1 MIDANRQ
8 FQILMK
14 RVERIV
20 RSAFPIESK
29 KHVMSVMN
37 LRWENYGKQVR
48 DNITLH
54 KDHKLKDKTL
64 SANLIG
70 DIVITTSEGKVVDR
84 KSSMVLVT
92 LPHITNRASY
102 IVNGQEVQTVNQ
114 LRLRPGPYTRFTA
127 DDNTETFINAA
138 GGGYKVIF
146 NRQTGVI
153 RLKSGTT
160 FVYIYPILS
169 ALGISDANMKE
180 AWGTTI
186 FEANKK
192 YDKKEH
198 VEKLF
203 RVMRRYAAVPEKP
216 EDLAT
221 AVDSFFRSKRLDP
234 KISKITLRKE
244 FDSIT
249 PEVLLRS
256 SAKAVALAKGT
267 TEMDDTESLAFKS
280 IHSVEDF
287 VPERLER
294 AVPGIRTMIAN
305 RMDRK
310 PVVTFL
316 ISPDTFSGKVIDW
329 FMTSE
334 FTRYSD
340 QQNPIDMAS
349 TSQLTTTMGEGGIRS
364 MHAVTDQVRTVHP
377 SQMGF
382 LDPLHSPEG
391 QRIGVTGHLTIGAE
405 KEGDSLF
412 IEVFNAKT
420 GESVRKSAQELED
433 AVVAFNDQYDLS
445 KKRPR
450 PLGLLVAARRKGK
463 IEMVPPQDVQYV
475 FKDPRSFFSVTSN
488 AIPFLHNNSP
498 NRAQMADRHIEQAVP
513 LVNPD
518 APLVQARFSGEVGYD
533 DFFGKFSNVVSPV
546 NGVVSRVS
554 TRMVR
559 IKDKAGKTHD
569 VHLHYN
575 YPLNGGSFL
584 TDTPIVKS
592 GDRVKKGQNIAEN
605 NFTKDGSLALGKNL
619 KTAMIPYL
627 GQNFEDGIVISENA
641 SQKMISE
648 HKHELRLD
656 LTKNIRVGLE
666 IWLAHYP
673 DEAVKVDRGKYDMS
687 GIVKSGTKVE
697 RGEVLVPAVE
707 QVQVHEEYDYAR
719 LHKSLRQPWKDVSL
733 MWESDYPGV
742 VTDVVKS
749 AKFVKIF
756 VRTEEPAQV
765 GDKLSGHAGQK
776 GIIVNILPNNEMLRD
791 KEGNPLD
798 VLFNPAGVAG
808 RVNPGQMYEGAA
820 GKIAEK
826 TGKKYLV
833 DNFSDES
840 TLRKIKS
847 DLKAVGLSDTET
859 IHDPTTGQDLENI
872 NVGNVHFMKLQ
883 HQVRKKFTARGLGKY
898 TAEEQ
903 PAKISGESAQNIGS
917 GEIYALLA
925 SGSLHFLKDASSL
938 KSQSNSEYWRAVQLG
953 LPTPPPEQ
961 PFILDKFVNS
971 LEGAGINIEQEG
983 SKLKALPMT
992 DKDTMARSAGEIK
1005 SYDVVRASDL
1015 KPEKGGLFDKA
1026 VTGGIA
1032 GRHWSHIDL
1041 ETAMP
1046 NPLMERAIISV
1057 LDMKPAQFKAIMGG
1071 SLFVTAAGQITSD
1084 HEKGQPSGA
1093 GLKILLDKINVD
1105 RDLEETISQIRI
1117 AKGARL
1123 NELNKKRRFLSA
1135 LKVSKIR
1142 PSEAYIQSKVAVIP
1156 PKFRPIYP
1164 LPDGSLNVAD
1174 PNHGYR
1180 EILMINNQLK
1190 SLAKH
1195 GVDGKN
1201 LASLRADL
1209 YGAFQGMTGMT
1220 EPLTRAKHFRGFV
1233 ATIKGRV
1240 NKRGLFQGRVM
1251 KRPQDLSGR
1260 STAIPNPKLGLDEM
1274 GIPQEMGMMIY
1285 KPFIVR
1291 RLVSMGFKPTEAL
1304 DLIDKRDEKA
1314 IAALKAEMKER
1325 PAYLNR
1331 APTLHK
1337 FGIIP
1342 LKPKIVSGR
1351 AIHTNPLITRGLNL
1365 DYDGDT
1371 VGIHVPVSE
1380 EARLEAFKKM
1390 PSRQLLAVAD
1400 ESVMHTPSK
1409 EYVLGLYLMTLPKGK
1424 KTKASSQADMMG
1436 QFQKGKI
1443 KVNTPV
1449 VISGKTWTPG
1459 QALINQLF
1467 PQDMRPGNVTV
1478 DKKEMNRLLN
1488 EAAKSHPKEAGNII
1502 DRLKDLGAHYVTAIG
1517 FSVGLD
1523 DLEFDYKKRDK
1534 ILADAAK
1541 RSKKVGFDAAYQ
1553 EAFERIGKEVRSQK
1567 KNRFVVGNISSGAFG
1582 KPDMVAQMIATPVAV
1597 RDHKNEIIK
1606 VPIKRSFA
1614 EGHNITSYWAT
1625 TPGARKGLIDK
1636 GLGTAETGALSK
1648 RLINTTIQQII
1659 SVNDCGTSEGI
1670 LLQIE
1675 SRDALD
1681 RVVASGSSKGQ
1692 TVSPVVVRKMK
1703 SRGIRNIL
1711 VRSPLKCQAQRG
1723 ICARCFGLMENGQFP
1738 PIGYHIGVLAG
1749 QAVSEPMT
1757 QMSLRQFHTGGAMSK
1772 KMVGFDRVRQIMEMP
1787 ENVPGKATIA
1797 MVSGTVSSIKRAAGG
1812 GWIVMIEDVE
1822 HFVPKER
1829 GLAVKRGDRV
1839 LAGKQI
1845 SKTGVIKP
1853 QDLLAATG
1861 DINAVRN
1868 RMVKDLDDEFSQ
1880 GGVRVKRK
1888 LFETVVRPM
1897 TDRAEIFDAGAGEQ
1911 FGIYKGDVV
1920 NTNRVEEINKK
1931 IKKKG
1936 GRPIEYNPTL
1946 LSIRVSPYHSEDFVG
1961 KLMFERLHETIAAAP
1976 RIGATADTLAGHPI
1990 TKYVFGR
1997 STGSK
2002 T

>member
-1 MIDANRQ
+1 
-8 FQILMK
+8 
-14 RVERIV
+14 
-20 RSAFPIESK
+20 
-29 KHVMSVMN
+29 
-37 LRWENYGKQVR
+37 
-48 DNITLH
+48 
-54 KDHKLKDKTL
+54 
-64 SANLIG
+64 
-70 DIVITTSEGKVVDR
+70 
-84 KSSMVLVT
+84 
-92 LPHITNRASY
+92 
-102 IVNGQEVQTVNQ
+102 
-114 LRLRPGPYTRFTA
+114 LRPGPYTRFTA

-138 GGGYKVIF
+138 GGGYKVLF

-160 FVYIYPILS
+160 FVYIYPILK
-169 ALGISDANMKE
+169 ALGIPDAKMSD

-192 YDKKEH
+192 YDKREH

-216 EDLAT
+216 EDLNA
-221 AVDSFFRSKRLDP
+221 AVDSFLRSKRLDP
-234 KISKITLRKE
+234 KISKITLKKE

-249 PEVLLRS
+249 PEVLLAA

-280 IHSVEDF
+280 VHSVEDF

-294 AVPGIRTMIAN
+294 AVPGIRKSIEYK
-305 RMDRK
+305 MDRR
-310 PVVTFL
+310 PVVTSL

-382 LDPLHSPEG
+382 LDPLHTPEG
-391 QRIGVTGHLTIGAE
+391 SKIGVTGHLTIGAE
-405 KEGDSLF
+405 KKGDSLY
-412 IEVFNAKT
+412 IEVIKAKT
-420 GESVRKSAQELED
+420 GEVVKRSAQDLED
-433 AVVAFNDQYDLS
+433 AIVAFNDQYDFGR
-445 KKRPR
+445 KKPR
-450 PLGLLVAARRKGK
+450 PIGSEVAARRKGK
-463 IEMVPPQDVQYV
+463 IEMVPVKEVQYV
-475 FKDPRSFFSVTSN
+475 FKDPRSFFSVATN

-518 APLVQARFSGEVGYD
+518 APLVQARFKEDVGYD
-533 DFFGKFSNVVSPV
+533 DFFGKFSNVASPV
-546 NGVVSRVS
+546 DGVVFRA
-554 TRMVR
+554 TTKMIR
-559 IKDKAGKTHD
+559 IKDKAGKIHD
-569 VHLHYN
+569 IHLHHN

-584 TDTPIVKS
+584 TDKPIVKA
-592 GDRVKKGQNIAEN
+592 GDKVKKGQNVAEN
-605 NFTKDGSLALGKNL
+605 NFTKDGTLAVGKNL
-619 KTAMIPYL
+619 KTAFIPYK
-627 GQNFEDGIVISENA
+627 GQNFEDGIVISERA
-641 SQKMISE
+641 SQKLLSE

-656 LTKNIRVGLE
+656 LTKNIRIGLNV
-666 IWLAHYP
+666 WLAHYP
-673 DEAVKVDRGKYDMS
+673 DEAVNVDRGKYDIS
-687 GIVKSGTKVE
+687 GIIRTGSKVD
-697 RGEVLVPAVE
+697 RGEVLIPAVE

-719 LHKSLRQPWKDVSL
+719 LHKSLRQPWKNVSL
-733 MWESDYPGV
+733 TWESDYSGV

-749 AKFVKIF
+749 ARFVKVFI
-756 VRTEEPAQV
+756 RTEEPAQV
-765 GDKLSGHAGQK
+765 GDKLSNRAGGK

-791 KEGNPLD
+791 KEDEPID
-798 VLFNPAGVAG
+798 VLFNPGGVAG
-808 RVNPGQMYEGAA
+808 RVNPGQLYEGAA
-820 GKIAEK
+820 GKIAKE
-826 TGKKYLV
+826 TGKKYLT

-840 TLRKIKS
+840 SLRKVKG
-847 DLKAVGLSDTET
+847 DLKAAGMSDLET
-859 IHDPTTGQDLENI
+859 IHDPTTGQDLDDI
-872 NVGNVHFMKLQ
+872 NVGNIHFMKLQ
-883 HQVRKKFTARGLGKY
+883 HQVRKKFSARGLGAY
-898 TAEEQ
+898 TADEQ

-925 SGSLHFLKDASSL
+925 SGSLHFLKDASTL
-938 KSQSNSEYWRAVQLG
+938 KSQSNPEYWRALQLG
-953 LPTPPPEQ
+953 LPTPPPNN

-971 LEGAGINIEQEG
+971 LEGAGINLKQEG
-983 SKLKALPMT
+983 GKLKALPMT
-992 DKDTMARSAGEIK
+992 DKDTLSRSSGEIK

-1015 KPEKGGLFDKA
+1015 KPERGGLFDKA
-1026 VTGGIA
+1026 VTGGYDGINWA
-1032 GRHWSHIDL
+1032 HIDL
-1041 ETAMP
+1041 ETPMP

-1057 LDMKPAQFKAIMGG
+1057 LDLKPAQFKAIMGG
-1071 SLFVTAAGQITSD
+1071 SLFVTAAGQLTTD
-1084 HEKGQPSGA
+1084 HEKGQPAGA
-1093 GLKILLDKINVD
+1093 GLRIMLDKINVD
-1105 RDLEETISQIRI
+1105 AQLEETISRIRV
-1117 AKGARL
+1117 AKGSKL

-1135 LKVSKIR
+1135 LKTSKLR
-1142 PSEAYIQSKVAVIP
+1142 PSEAYIQSKVPVVP

-1180 EILMINNQLK
+1180 EIIMINNQLK

-1209 YGAFQGMTGMT
+1209 YGAFQGMTGMS
-1220 EPLTRAKHFRGFV
+1220 EPLTRSKDFKGFV
-1233 ATIKGRV
+1233 ATVKGRI

-1260 STAIPNPKLGLDEM
+1260 STIIPDPKLGLDEM
-1274 GIPQEMGMMIY
+1274 GIPMAMGMMIY

-1304 DLIDKRDEKA
+1304 DLIDKRDDKA
-1314 IAALKAEMKER
+1314 LAALRAEVKER

-1337 FGIIP
+1337 FGIMP
-1342 LKPKIVSGR
+1342 FTPRIVNGK
-1351 AIHTNPLITRGLNL
+1351 AIRINPLIVRGYNA
-1365 DYDGDT
+1365 DFDGDT
-1371 VGIHVPVSE
+1371 MGVHVPVSE
-1380 EARLEAFKKM
+1380 EARLEAFQKM
-1390 PSRQLLAVAD
+1390 PSKQLFAVAD
-1400 ESVMHTPSK
+1400 EGVVHTPSK

-1424 KTKASSQADMMG
+1424 KVKASSQADMMG

-1443 KVNTPV
+1443 KVNTSV
-1449 VISGKTWTPG
+1449 VISGKIWTPG
-1459 QALINQLF
+1459 QALINQVF
-1467 PQDMRPGNVTV
+1467 PQGIRPGNKVV

-1502 DRLKDLGAHYVTAIG
+1502 NKLKDLGAHYVTAIG

-1523 DLEFDYKKRDK
+1523 DLEFDYTKRDK
-1534 ILADAAK
+1534 ILADAKKKA
-1541 RSKKVGFDAAYQ
+1541 KKVGFDKAYQ
-1553 EAFERIGKEVRSQK
+1553 EAFERIGKEVRK
-1567 KNRFVVGNISSGAFG
+1567 KGKNRFVIGNIDSGAFG
-1582 KPDMVAQMIATPVAV
+1582 KADMVAQMIATPVAV
-1597 RDHKNEIIK
+1597 RDHKNEVIK

-1625 TPGARKGLIDK
+1625 TPGARKGLIEK

-1648 RLINTTIQQII
+1648 RLINTTIQQTI

-1681 RVVASGSSKGQ
+1681 RVVASGPYKGRVLSS
-1692 TVSPVVVRKMK
+1692 VLARKIK
-1703 SRGIRNIL
+1703 SRRIRNIL
-1711 VRSPLKCQAQRG
+1711 VRSPLKCRAQRG
-1723 ICARCFGLMENGQFP
+1723 ICAKCFGLLENGQFP
-1738 PIGYHIGVLAG
+1738 PIGYHVGVLAG
-1749 QAVSEPMT
+1749 QAISEPMT
-1757 QMSLRQFHTGGAMSK
+1757 QLMLRTFHTGGAMSR
-1772 KMVGFDRVRQIMEMP
+1772 KMVGFDRVRQLMEMP

-1797 MVSGTVSSIKRAAGG
+1797 MVSGSVSSIKRAAGG
-1812 GWIVMIEDVE
+1812 GWIVKIGDVD
-1822 HFVPKER
+1822 HFIPKER

-1845 SKTGVIKP
+1845 SKTGVVKP
-1853 QDLLAATG
+1853 QDLLAATD
-1861 DINAVRN
+1861 DISAVRS
-1868 RMVKDLDDEFSQ
+1868 RMVKDFEEEFSQ
-1880 GGVRVKRK
+1880 GGVRIKRK
-1888 LFETVVRPM
+1888 LFETIVRPM
-1897 TDRAEIFDAGAGEQ
+1897 TDRAEVLDAGAGEQ
-1911 FGIYKGDVV
+1911 FGIFKGDVIS
-1920 NTNRVEEINKK
+1920 TNRIEEMNKK

-1936 GRPIEYNPTL
+1936 GRLIEYKSTL
-1946 LSIRVSPYHSEDFVG
+1946 LSIRVAPYHSKDFVG

-1976 RIGATADTLAGHPI
+1976 RIGATADTRTGHPI
-1990 TKYVFGR
+1990 TQYVFGR
-1997 STGSK
+1997 STGTK